1 MESITHVVV
10 GFSEFLIAELDAL
23 LPPRSVLVLEEPR
36 IAASRNAE
44 AKLRGNRCVAR
55 LVHAPT
61 QDEHH
66 VDELVASVARPP
78 HVVAVVPGVEY
89 GVVAA
94 AALAE
99 AWCLPGA
106 GLSAARTLR
115 DKGRLRQAAG
125 VAGIAQPEWRLAGDV
140 RDIAEFRAKHGGRCV
155 LKLAD
160 RQASVGVQ
168 VIGPDADL
176 DSALAETVT
185 AGDPLRRPRRV
196 PPARLLVEQLLEGP
210 EVSAEALIDRG
221 KIVRMNVTAKLVL
234 PGPYPVELGHTVPAA
249 ISEAAA
255 RRLDA
260 SMTDLV
266 AATGFRDGILHAEWF
281 LAEGEFPHLVECAGR
296 LAGDHIMTLIDLVY
310 GGSSVADLLAI
321 LAGHGDSV
329 TRERRPRRGAS
340 IRFLVAAPGTV
351 RAITGVAQAR
361 SMAGVFLVDMA
372 TEVGA
377 PVTRVTS
384 SWGRLGLVMA
394 TGPDGDQSARR
405 AEAAAAAISID
416 TTAPGRDRSDGE

>member
-23 LPPRSVLVLEEPR
+23 LPPHSVLVLEEPR
-36 IAASRNAE
+36 VAAYRNAE
-44 AKLRGNRCVAR
+44 AKVRGHRCVAR
-55 LVHAPT
+55 LAHAPT

-78 HVVAVVPGVEY
+78 HVVAVFPGVEY

-99 AWCLPGA
+99 AWRLPGA
-106 GLSAARTLR
+106 GLGAALTLR
-115 DKGRLRQAAG
+115 DKGRLRQAAD

-140 RDIAEFRAKHGGRCV
+140 RDVAGFRAKHGGRCV
-155 LKLAD
+155 LKPAD
-160 RQASVGVQ
+160 CQASVGVQ

-185 AGDPLRRPRRV
+185 AGDPTRRPRRA

-210 EVSAEALIDRG
+210 EVSAEAFIDRG
-221 KIVRMNVTAKLVL
+221 EIVRMNVTAKLVL

-266 AATGFRDGILHAEWF
+266 AATGFRDGVLHAEWF

-310 GGSSVADLLAI
+310 GGSSIADLLAI

-340 IRFLVAAPGTV
+340 IRYLVAAPGTV

-361 SMAGVFLVDMA
+361 SMTGVFLVDMA

-377 PVTRVTS
+377 SVMRVTS
-384 SWGRLGLVMA
+384 SWDRLGLVMA